1 MKGKKI
7 LCALMATALL
17 ALFFAIPTSADSPD
31 IQKGYVN
38 MTWTWEDNPC
48 GFVIEEQYIGVLKEQ
63 IFYDK
68 DGNQVRYQGPAAP
81 YTFTWSHDGNT
92 LEVLISGLYREDI
105 ISETEKEVHILET
118 NQLITVPGYGL
129 VHGMA
134 GHLGFRTELIKREW
148 VITEEFKL
156 AGVTWLEEWGPI
168 CEYLDS

>member
-1 MKGKKI
+1 MKEKNF

-31 IQKGYVN
+31 IQKGYID

-48 GFVIEEQYIGVLKEQ
+48 GFVIEEHYIGVLKEQ

-81 YTFTWSHDGNT
+81 YSFTWSHAGNT

-105 ISETEKEVHILET
+105 ISATEKEVHILGT
-118 NQLITVPGYGL
+118 NQLITVPSFGL

-134 GHLGFRTELIKREW
+134 GHLGFRTELIKQEW

-156 AGVTWLEEWGPI
+156 TGVTWLEEWGPI
-168 CEYLDS
+168 CEYLGS